1 MASENKPLVEVKPG
15 DPITAGR
22 WNDMQKALRQEHIAH
37 AHTGAWKDG
46 LFDGAPL
53 TDAGL
58 ANGAVSN
65 PKLADNAVTGAKV
78 DPSSDLRIRKLT
90 VSGQDLAVDASALE
104 VTGPLKING
113 AAILTNLKVSG
124 ASEHTSLAVSGMAN
138 LANLKVSGASEHATL
153 SVGGTASLGALKVSG
168 PSEHTNL
175 SVGGTASLGALKV
188 SGPSEH
194 TNLSVG
200 GTATVANLKVS
211 GPSEHTNL
219 SVGGTATVANLKVGG
234 TSEHK
239 SLVVGANT
247 TTDTLKCLGAAEIK
261 QLTVANSLMLMGRT
275 AVVAEGVLPRIV
287 WGTIS
292 GDADIYA
299 GSGFTV
305 RRDGN
310 RFLITFNTPFTSLP
324 CVVTQQMGDGDTRD
338 NTLVKMVDTGKMY
351 VYTGD
356 SSGNKGHRP
365 FSFLAIGLG

>member
-53 TDAGL
+53 TEAGL

-113 AAILTNLKVSG
+113 AAILANLKVSG

-153 SVGGTASLGALKVSG
+153 TVSGMASLGALKVSG
-168 PSEHTNL
+168 ASELTNL
-175 SVGGTASLGALKV
+175 SVANLKGSGVTEFTRLNV
-188 SGPSEH
+188 S
-194 TNLSVG
+194 
-200 GTATVANLKVS
+200 GTATLGS
-211 GPSEHTNL
+211 
-219 SVGGTATVANLKVGG
+219 LKVGG
-234 TSEHK
+234 TSEHT

-247 TTDTLKCLGAAEIK
+247 TTNTLKCLGAAEIK
-261 QLTVANSLMLMGRT
+261 QITVADSLMLMGRT

-287 WGTIS
+287 WGNIS
-292 GDADIYA
+292 GEAGIYA
-299 GSGFTV
+299 GSGFKVT
-305 RRDGN
+305 RDGN
-310 RFLITFNTPFTSLP
+310 RFLITFDTPFTSWP
-324 CVVTQQMGDGDTRD
+324 CVITQQMGDGDTRD
-338 NTLVKMVDTGKMY
+338 NALVTVFEMGKMY

>member
-113 AAILTNLKVSG
+113 AATLTNLKVSG
-124 ASEHTSLAVSGMAN
+124 ASELTNLTVGGMAN
-138 LANLKVSGASEHATL
+138 LANLKVSGPSEHATL
-153 SVGGTASLGALKVSG
+153 TVSGMASLGALKVSG
-168 PSEHTNL
+168 ASELTNL

-211 GPSEHTNL
+211 GPSEHTSL
-219 SVGGTATVANLKVGG
+219 TVANLKVGG

-275 AVVAEGVLPRIV
+275 AVVAEGVVPRIV
-287 WGTIS
+287 WGNIS
-292 GDADIYA
+292 ADAVIYA

-305 RRDGN
+305 IRNPGGEG
-310 RFLITFNTPFTSLP
+310 FLITFNTPFTSWP
-324 CVVTQQMGDGDTRD
+324 CVITQQMGSGDTRD
-338 NTLVKMVDTGKMY
+338 NALVTVVEMGKMY

>member
-113 AAILTNLKVSG
+113 AATLT
-124 ASEHTSLAVSGMAN
+124 
-138 LANLKVSGASEHATL
+138 NLKVSGASEHATL
-153 SVGGTASLGALKVSG
+153 KVSGASEHATLTVSGMASLGALKVSG
-168 PSEHTNL
+168 ASEFTNL

-188 SGPSEH
+188 SGASEL

-200 GTATVANLKVS
+200 GTATVANL
-211 GPSEHTNL
+211 
-219 SVGGTATVANLKVGG
+219 SVDRTAAVANLKVRG
-234 TSEHK
+234 TSEHT
-239 SLVVGANT
+239 SLSVSANT

-261 QLTVANSLMLMGRT
+261 QLTVANSLMLMGKT
-275 AVVAEGVLPRIV
+275 AVVAEGGLPRIV
-287 WGTIS
+287 WGNIS
-292 GDADIYA
+292 ADAGIYA
-299 GSGFTV
+299 GSGFKV
-305 RRDGN
+305 RRDGDH
-310 RFLITFNTPFTSLP
+310 FLITFDTPFTSWP
-324 CVVTQQMGDGDTRD
+324 CVVTQQMGDGNTRD
-338 NTLVKMVDTGKMY
+338 NTLVNVFEMGKMY

-356 SSGNKGHRP
+356 SSGDKGHRP

>member
-1 MASENKPLVEVKPG
+1 MANENKPLVEVKPG

-113 AAILTNLKVSG
+113 AATLTNLKVSG

-138 LANLKVSGASEHATL
+138 LGDLKVSGPSEHATL
-153 SVGGTASLGALKVSG
+153 TVSGLASLGALKVSG
-168 PSEHTNL
+168 ASEHTNL
-175 SVGGTASLGALKV
+175 SVGGTATVANLKV
-188 SGPSEH
+188 SGASEH

-211 GPSEHTNL
+211 GPSEHTSL
-219 SVGGTATVANLKVGG
+219 TVANLKVGG

-247 TTDTLKCLGAAEIK
+247 TTDTLKCLEAAEIK
-261 QLTVANSLMLMGRT
+261 QLTVANSLLLMGRT

-287 WGTIS
+287 WGNIS
-292 GDADIYA
+292 AEAGIYA

-305 RRDGN
+305 IRNPGGEG
-310 RFLITFNTPFTSLP
+310 FLITFNTPFTSWP
-324 CVVTQQMGDGDTRD
+324 CVITQQMGSGDTRD
-338 NTLVKMVDTGKMY
+338 NALVTVVEMGKMY

>member
-90 VSGQDLAVDASALE
+90 VSGHDLAVDASALE

-113 AAILTNLKVSG
+113 AATLANLKVSG
-124 ASEHTSLAVSGMAN
+124 ASEHTSLTVSGQAN
-138 LANLKVSGASEHATL
+138 LGAIKVSGASEHATL
-153 SVGGTASLGALKVSG
+153 TVSG
-168 PSEHTNL
+168 MAN
-175 SVGGTASLGALKV
+175 LGALKV

-211 GPSEHTNL
+211 GASEHTNL
-219 SVGGTATVANLKVGG
+219 SVGGTATVANLKVSGASEHKNLSVGDTATVANLSVDRTATVANLKVGG
-234 TSEHK
+234 TSEHT
-239 SLVVGANT
+239 SLV
-247 TTDTLKCLGAAEIK
+247 
-261 QLTVANSLMLMGRT
+261 VANSLMLKGKT

-287 WGTIS
+287 WGNIS

-299 GSGFTV
+299 GNGFKVT
-305 RRDGN
+305 RNGN
-310 RFLITFNTPFTSLP
+310 HFLITFNTPFTSLP
-324 CVVTQQMGDGDTRD
+324 CVVTQQMGDGNTRD
-338 NTLVKMVDTGKMY
+338 NTLAKVEMDKMY

-356 SSGNKGHRP
+356 SSGDKCHRP